1 LADIEAHLE
10 YLDNCLEKLNQEIE
24 ELTQANQQWL
34 EKVNLLKTVPGIG
47 QVISTTLVSDLPEL
61 GQLTAKQ
68 ISRLVGVAPI
78 NPDSGQHKGKRMIQ
92 EVDSSDSGDSLHGSG
107 GSYGS

>member
-1 LADIEAHLE
+1 MRTAEKNRRERARGKALVDIEAHLE

-68 ISRLVGVAPI
+68 ISRLVPR
-78 NPDSGQHKGKRMIQ
+78 DSHFLLSLIKGCACF
-92 EVDSSDSGDSLHGSG
+92 GLT
-107 GSYGS
+107 

>member
-1 LADIEAHLE
+1 MVDIEAHLE

-47 QVISTTLVSDLPEL
+47 QVISTTLVALL
-61 GQLTAKQ
+61 G
-68 ISRLVGVAPI
+68 SV
-78 NPDSGQHKGKRMIQ
+78 
-92 EVDSSDSGDSLHGSG
+92 
-107 GSYGS
+107 

>member
-1 LADIEAHLE
+1 MARQKARGKSEEGLGDFTFLYTVWFYCVHL
-10 YLDNCLEKLNQEIE
+10 
-24 ELTQANQQWL
+24 LT
-34 EKVNLLKTVPGIG
+34 PGIG

-78 NPDSGQHKGKRMIQ
+78 NHDSGQHKGKRMIN
-92 EVDSSDSGDSLHGSG
+92 G
-107 GSYGS
+107 GRAHVRAILYMGAVVAMRHKECYQNFL